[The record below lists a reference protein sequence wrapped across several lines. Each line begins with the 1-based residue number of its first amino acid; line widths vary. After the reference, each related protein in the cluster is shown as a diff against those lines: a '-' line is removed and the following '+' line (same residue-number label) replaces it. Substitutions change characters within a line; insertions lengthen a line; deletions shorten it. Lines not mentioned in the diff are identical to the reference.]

1 MGTRS
6 EEQRRRVMQ
15 AVKSRDMGPE
25 MIVHRL
31 LHRLGYRYRPAE
43 LDNGQ

>member
-6 EEQRRRVMQ
+6 AEQHRLTTQV
-15 AVKSRDMGPE
+15 AKSRDVGPE
-25 MIVHRL
+25 LIVHRL
-31 LHRLGYRYRPAE
+31 LHSLGYRYRPAE